1 MCLLDNFF
9 VNKASLSCMLSMN
22 DNKQYRLYISYKIGN
37 VIAFL
42 LWCNELHEKTGL
54 LTPDS
59 ADKQLVNLP
68 V

>member
-42 LWCNELHEKTGL
+42 LWCNDLCMRKQVSLH
-54 LTPDS
+54 
-59 ADKQLVNLP
+59 QIVQINN
-68 V
+68 